1 MRNFDKNT
9 SAVRRVEDWFAGMR
23 AKPEEKPKYAKDEA
37 AFESGEGVCYV
48 DSDGNESTRRDFEDA
63 AGEGEAARAA
73 FDAARGASIEKTI
86 ADSWA
91 FSTCPRC
98 GKGIY
103 VGNLA
108 RMADTWCGRCAPLRT
123 DGVVRMEKDPYDDG
137 RKFWTK
143 REFLFRP
150 GVTTLVGLL
159 GTDGYTKSPE
169 LLLAK
174 TKALNNE
181 GITAYCLTNSYAY
194 PPRTITG
201 SVANDILYISEIIG
215 CKLAIA
221 DHRCSHPTRDEL
233 IRLVSDIRM
242 ASLVSG
248 KVGELHVHV
257 GASPEGIEP
266 IMDIVRTTD
275 IPISH
280 FRPTHLGRRLEEAS
294 QFTHMGGYADITAKA
309 GVSEFFPGLMETA
322 VPELLTISSD
332 SNGSMPKWDEKHEHI
347 VGMGVGDMANLYR
360 VVYEMVT
367 QQGVA
372 LEKALPF
379 ITSNVARALELYPRK
394 GCIAE
399 GSDADLVLLDE
410 GYEIDTMLAK
420 GRIMMQD
427 QQVLVKGTFE

>member
-1 MRNFDKNT
+1 MILIKN
-9 SAVRRVEDWFAGMR
+9 AQ
-23 AKPEEKPKYAKDEA
+23 
-37 AFESGEGVCYV
+37 VCI
-48 DSDGNESTRRDFEDA
+48 EPWRDDLTVIDA
-63 AGEGEAARAA
+63 AGKMLVPGFIDQHVHIVGGGGEGGFE
-73 FDAARGASIEKTI
+73 T
-86 ADSWA
+86 
-91 FSTCPRC
+91 
-98 GKGIY
+98 
-103 VGNLA
+103 
-108 RMADTWCGRCAPLRT
+108 RT
-123 DGVVRMEKDPYDDG
+123 P
-137 RKFWTK
+137 
-143 REFLFRP
+143 EFQLSKAVTS

-194 PPRTITG
+194 PPRTITD

-266 IMDIVRTTD
+266 LMDIVRTTD

-410 GYEIDTMLAK
+410 GYQIDTMLAK

-427 QQVLVKGTFE
+427 KQVLVKGTFE

>member
-1 MRNFDKNT
+1 MILIKNARVFSPKALGKKDVLIAFDKILEIADCIEPWRGDLT
-9 SAVRRVEDWFAGMR
+9 VI
-23 AKPEEKPKYAKDEA
+23 
-37 AFESGEGVCYV
+37 
-48 DSDGNESTRRDFEDA
+48 DA
-63 AGEGEAARAA
+63 AGKMLVPGFIDQHVHIVGGGGEGG
-73 FDAARGASIEKTI
+73 FNT
-86 ADSWA
+86 
-91 FSTCPRC
+91 
-98 GKGIY
+98 
-103 VGNLA
+103 
-108 RMADTWCGRCAPLRT
+108 RT
-123 DGVVRMEKDPYDDG
+123 P
-137 RKFWTK
+137 
-143 REFLFRP
+143 EFQLSKAVTS

-174 TKALNNE
+174 TKALNTE

-221 DHRCSHPTRDEL
+221 DHRASHPTREEL

-242 ASLVSG
+242 AALVSG
-248 KVGELHVHV
+248 KVGELHLHV
-257 GASPEGIEP
+257 GAAPEGIEP

-280 FRPTHLGRRLEEAS
+280 FRPTHLGRRPE
-294 QFTHMGGYADITAKA
+294 Q
-309 GVSEFFPGLMETA
+309 VGLMETA

-347 VGMGVGDMANLYR
+347 VGMGVGDMGDLYR
-360 VVYEMVT
+360 VIFEMVT

-410 GYEIDTMLAK
+410 GYQIDGMLAK

-427 QQVLVKGTFE
+427 KQVLVKGTFE